1 MTLYLRGTLNAAL
14 DELENVIRAQTEL
27 EQTRERALKVDP
39 KQIAMNL
46 SPKDFGGDVNAT
58 LGLNYMKGEIEVLR
72 DERDEARKRAVDV
85 RAELATVKQQLSTS
99 EWTIK
104 KLEREITKLEAELAV
119 ETDTEED

>member
-27 EQTRERALKVDP
+27 EKKRERALDP
-39 KQIAMNL
+39 KQIAAEL
-46 SPKDFGGDVNAT
+46 SPEDFGGNVNAT
-58 LGLNYMKGEIEVLR
+58 IGLNYMKGEIEVLR
-72 DERDEARKRAVDV
+72 DERDEARKRALDV
-85 RAELATVKQQLSTS
+85 RAELSTVKQQLSTS